1 MKKIPKI
8 TLLQLLLCILAY
20 HSSAQPGLNEMQQ
33 ARQDLTSSFFS
44 SLDASLVL
52 AAIFGIVGAVRI
64 YHNWQ
69 VGKERMTAEV
79 AAWFFAS
86 LFMVLMGAFVRAIF
100 GI

>member
-1 MKKIPKI
+1 M
-8 TLLQLLLCILAY
+8 AY
-20 HSSAQPGLNEMQQ
+20 NSFAQPGLDEMRQ

-44 SLDASLVL
+44 SVDASLVL
-52 AAIFGIVGAVRI
+52 AAIFGIIGALKI

-69 VGKERMTAEV
+69 MGKERITADV
-79 AAWFFAS
+79 SAWFFAS

>member
-1 MKKIPKI
+1 MIQVC
-8 TLLQLLLCILAY
+8 LMAY
-20 HSSAQPGLNEMQQ
+20 NSFAQPGLDEMRQ

-44 SLDASLVL
+44 SVDASLVL
-52 AAIFGIVGAVRI
+52 AAIFGIIGALKI

-69 VGKERMTAEV
+69 MGKERITADV
-79 AAWFFAS
+79 SAWFFAS

>member
-1 MKKIPKI
+1 MKKIVKI
-8 TLLQLLLCILAY
+8 VLMLLCLCNTAY
-20 HSSAQPGLNEMQQ
+20 QAFAQPGLSEMQQ

-44 SLDASLVL
+44 SLDVSLVL
-52 AAIFGIVGAVRI
+52 AAVLGIIGAVRI

-69 VGKERMTAEV
+69 MGKERMTADV